1 LTSPVFPYQTGT
13 AYTDTGLSDAGRW
26 QTEIMAPVTGATVT
40 GTENAFGTVDGQ
52 GRPAIV
58 YPSAA
63 RTAAPTAYPI
73 YTRKAKGIIVAIN
86 VTARA
91 GTASMTVAIQALDHG
106 SGNWVT
112 LIVTASIAS
121 VSQTYLTYAPNAA
134 VTANVS
140 ASGNLTDTI
149 RILVT
154 PADAQS
160 LTYSIGADWVM

>member
-1 LTSPVFPYQTGT
+1 MTSPVFPYQTGVV
-13 AYTDTGLSDAGRW
+13 YTNPSDGPGKW
-26 QTEIMAPVTGATVT
+26 QTEIMAPVTGAALTV
-40 GTENAFGTVDGQ
+40 TENAYGTVDSQ
-52 GRPAIV
+52 GRVAIV

-63 RTAAPTAYPI
+63 RTAAPTAYPL
-73 YTRKAKGIIVAIN
+73 YTRLAKGIIVAIN

-106 SGNWVT
+106 SGNWVSLLT
-112 LIVTASIAS
+112 SAAIAS
-121 VSQTYLTYAPNAA
+121 VSQTYLTYAPNSV